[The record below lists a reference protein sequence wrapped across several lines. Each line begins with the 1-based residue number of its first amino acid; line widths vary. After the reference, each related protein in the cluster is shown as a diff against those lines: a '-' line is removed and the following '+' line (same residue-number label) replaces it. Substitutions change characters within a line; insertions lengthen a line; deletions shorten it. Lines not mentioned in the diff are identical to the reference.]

1 MSNDNNT
8 QPQEDIKEVET
19 AEQTAS
25 ATEASETLGEVLES
39 KVEVAPRPKEKPK
52 TVPID
57 VFLDLKKELKELKNA
72 KNESVTSDS
81 SIDSLTSEFP
91 DVDPTFIKKLANAVK
106 NSTVQDF
113 EEKYSL
119 KISELENV
127 SKRESQNKKFDDL
140 YNKTIEAM
148 PYFKDVA
155 NKDIIK
161 QLALN
166 PDNAKKTFPQLME
179 EVYGGSVQGKRTME
193 TAQPNGGRADET
205 VDFAQAGN
213 PAVYARIKADPKLR
227 KQYNDYVQKNLNI

>member
-1 MSNDNNT
+1 M
-8 QPQEDIKEVET
+8 
-19 AEQTAS
+19 
-25 ATEASETLGEVLES
+25 
-39 KVEVAPRPKEKPK
+39 
-52 TVPID
+52 
-57 VFLDLKKELKELKNA
+57 
-72 KNESVTSDS
+72 
-81 SIDSLTSEFP
+81 
-91 DVDPTFIKKLANAVK
+91 
-106 NSTVQDF
+106 
-113 EEKYSL
+113 
-119 KISELENV
+119 
-127 SKRESQNKKFDDL
+127 
-140 YNKTIEAM
+140 NKTIEAM

-193 TAQPNGGRADET
+193 TAQPNGGRDDEP